1 MATITRWDPFQDAMS
16 LREAM
21 NRLFEESLVPN
32 MPATKAGQGFTP
44 ALDLSET
51 ADAYMVEVAVP
62 GMKAED
68 LKLTFENGVLTIA
81 GEVKQETEQKERNY
95 HRVERRYGRFS
106 RTITFPTTVK
116 GDAIEAKL
124 EHGVLNLSL
133 PKAEEVKPR
142 QININVQ

>member
-1 MATITRWDPFQDAMS
+1 
-16 LREAM
+16 M
-21 NRLFEESLVPN
+21 NRMFEEGMVSSAPT
-32 MPATKAGQGFTP
+32 ARGAQGFVP

-51 ADAYMVEVAVP
+51 PDAYVVEVAVP

-68 LKLTFENGVLTIA
+68 MKLTFENSVLTVS
-81 GEVKQETEQKERNY
+81 GEVKQESGQKDRNY

-106 RTITFPTTVK
+106 RSISFPTTVK

-124 EHGVLNLSL
+124 EGGILYLSL

-142 QININVQ
+142 QITINVS

>member
-21 NRLFEESLVPN
+21 NRLFEESLVPSV
-32 MPATKAGQGFTP
+32 PATRSGQSFTP

-51 ADAYMVEVAVP
+51 PDAYVVEVAVP
-62 GMKAED
+62 GMQAED

-81 GEVKQETEQKERNY
+81 GEVKAETEQKERNY
-95 HRVERRYGRFS
+95 HRVERRFGRFS
-106 RTITFPTTVK
+106 RSITFPTTVK
-116 GDAIEAKL
+116 GDAIAAKL
-124 EHGVLNLSL
+124 EHGVLNLTL

-142 QININVQ
+142 QISINVQ

>member
-1 MATITRWDPFQDAMS
+1 MATITRWEPFQDAMT
-16 LREAM
+16 LHEAM
-21 NRLFEESLVPN
+21 NRLFEESLVPS
-32 MPATKAGQGFTP
+32 MPATKSGQSFSP

-51 ADAYMVEVAVP
+51 PDAYLVEVAVP

-68 LKLTFENGVLTIA
+68 LKLTFENGVLTLA
-81 GEVKQETEQKERNY
+81 GEVKQESEQQERSY

-116 GDAIEAKL
+116 GDAIAAKL
-124 EHGVLNLSL
+124 EHGVLNLTL

-142 QININVQ
+142 QISINVQ

>member
-1 MATITRWDPFQDAMS
+1 MATITRWDPFQDAMT

-21 NRLFEESLVPN
+21 NRLFEESMVPSTTTGRG
-32 MPATKAGQGFTP
+32 AQGFTP

-51 ADAYMVEVAVP
+51 PDAYHVEVAVP

-81 GEVKQETEQKERNY
+81 GEVKQESEKKERNY
-95 HRVERRYGRFS
+95 HRVERRYGSFS
-106 RTITFPTTVK
+106 RSITFPTTVK

-124 EHGVLNLSL
+124 EHGVLNLTL

>member
-1 MATITRWDPFQDAMS
+1 MATITRWDPFQDAMT

-21 NRLFEESLVPN
+21 NRLFEESMVPSV
-32 MPATKAGQGFTP
+32 PGLRSGQSFIP
-44 ALDLSET
+44 ALDLSES
-51 ADAYMVEVAVP
+51 ADAYMVDVSVP
-62 GMKAED
+62 GMKPED

-81 GEVKQETEQKERNY
+81 GEVKQESEKKERSY
-95 HRVERRYGRFS
+95 HRMERSYGSFS

-124 EHGVLNLSL
+124 EHGILHLTL

-142 QININVQ
+142 QISINVS

>member
-1 MATITRWDPFQDAMS
+1 MTTITRWAPFQDATTMRAAMS
-16 LREAM
+16 
-21 NRLFEESLVPN
+21 RLFDESFTPTAAARN
-32 MPATKAGQGFTP
+32 GQGFTP

-51 ADAYMVEVAVP
+51 ADVYTVEVAVP

-81 GEVKQETEQKERNY
+81 GEVKQESEQKERSY

-106 RTITFPTTVK
+106 RSISFPTTVK
-116 GDAIEAKL
+116 GDAIAAKL
-124 EHGVLNLSL
+124 DAGVLSLTL

-142 QININVQ
+142 QITINVAQ